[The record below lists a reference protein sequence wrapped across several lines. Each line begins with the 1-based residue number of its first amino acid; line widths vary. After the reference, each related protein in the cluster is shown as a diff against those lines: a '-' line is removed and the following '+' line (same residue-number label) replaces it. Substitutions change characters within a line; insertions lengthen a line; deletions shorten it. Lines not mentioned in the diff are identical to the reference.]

1 MKSRYLKHLPYLCF
15 LVLLVL
21 LYIANA
27 HAADKK
33 MYKIQQLKKELSE
46 TENRYNEVKSGT
58 SLHSTESI
66 IGKKVDLE
74 RNPNVPIVIGGN

>member
-1 MKSRYLKHLPYLCF
+1 MKNRYLKHLPFMCF
-15 LVLLVL
+15 LVLLTI

-33 MYKIQQLKKELSE
+33 MFKIQQLKKELSE

-58 SLHSTESI
+58 SLQSTESN
-66 IGKKVDLE
+66 IGEQVTLK
-74 RNPNVPIVIGGN
+74 RNENAPIVLKE